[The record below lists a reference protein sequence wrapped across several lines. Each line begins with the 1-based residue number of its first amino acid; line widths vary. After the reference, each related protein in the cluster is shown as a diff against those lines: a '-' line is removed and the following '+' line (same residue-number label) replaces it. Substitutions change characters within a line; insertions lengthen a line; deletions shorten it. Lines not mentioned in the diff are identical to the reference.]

1 MTATETDDWEH
12 KSNRDWPATHFYDIT
27 WPAWYTTSF
36 VQVTKKNKP
45 LLNLQAL
52 ILKSILVEKLNPK
65 TEIEYLTPTIKIEYP
80 KPIACTI
87 PRMGELKAPY
97 NIIHIYCEPVYKPM
111 W

>member
-52 ILKSILVEKLNPK
+52 ILKSILVKQLAFK
-65 TEIEYLTPTIKIEYP
+65 TEIEYP